1 MTKGQTQLDSIKQL
15 TLTTIGTLPKNKER
29 DGGRTGNEQNRRTA
43 AKLKHCLNLTGSWD
57 PLTEHDKRMKLQGW
71 LGVLKG
77 DMRIGQWEML
87 ETTWLEPGEVVYTVI
102 SKVQKGKERGSQV
115 QDHSS
120 YRESI

>member
-57 PLTEHDKRMKLQGW
+57 PLTEHDKRMKLQG
-71 LGVLKG
+71 
-77 DMRIGQWEML
+77 
-87 ETTWLEPGEVVYTVI
+87 
-102 SKVQKGKERGSQV
+102 
-115 QDHSS
+115 
-120 YRESI
+120 